1 MLKRG
6 EVVKLVR
13 VVAETREIEIGCDD
27 CFERLDSFA
36 ETELSG
42 LEASAA
48 MPLVSDHLNRCAD
61 CRSKFEA
68 QLSCVSLRCPSAFSS
83 VASTLHRRGRA
94 IAQARHEVTV
104 AVQGDRDVRVSQRL
118 LHDLWVDVPREH

>member
-6 EVVKLVR
+6 DVAKLVR
-13 VVAETREIEIGCDD
+13 VVAETREVEIGCDE

-48 MPLVSDHLNRCAD
+48 MPLVGDHLDKCAD

-68 QLSCVSLRCPSAFSS
+68 LLRA
-83 VASTLHRRGRA
+83 LRG
-94 IAQARHEVTV
+94 T
-104 AVQGDRDVRVSQRL
+104 
-118 LHDLWVDVPREH
+118 

>member
-13 VVAETREIEIGCDD
+13 LVAETYETEIGCGE

-42 LEASAA
+42 LEASAV
-48 MPLVSDHLNRCAD
+48 MPLVSDHLHKCAD
-61 CRSKFEA
+61 CRSTFEA
-68 QLSCVSLRCPSAFSS
+68 LLSALRSM
-83 VASTLHRRGRA
+83 
-94 IAQARHEVTV
+94 
-104 AVQGDRDVRVSQRL
+104 
-118 LHDLWVDVPREH
+118 

>member
-13 VVAETREIEIGCDD
+13 VVVETRETEIGCDE

-42 LEASAA
+42 VEATAA
-48 MPLVSDHLNRCAD
+48 MPLVGDHPDTEPLAASQGLQAYPSGDDVTPVLAILHTHAGLSLHVVEVLGCDEGYFAD
-61 CRSKFEA
+61 
-68 QLSCVSLRCPSAFSS
+68 
-83 VASTLHRRGRA
+83 
-94 IAQARHEVTV
+94 
-104 AVQGDRDVRVSQRL
+104 
-118 LHDLWVDVPREH
+118 

>member
-13 VVAETREIEIGCDD
+13 LVAETYETEIGCGE

-42 LEASAA
+42 LKASAA
-48 MPLVSDHLNRCAD
+48 MPLVSDHLHKCAD
-61 CRSKFEA
+61 CRSTFEA
-68 QLSCVSLRCPSAFSS
+68 LLSALRSM
-83 VASTLHRRGRA
+83 
-94 IAQARHEVTV
+94 
-104 AVQGDRDVRVSQRL
+104 
-118 LHDLWVDVPREH
+118 